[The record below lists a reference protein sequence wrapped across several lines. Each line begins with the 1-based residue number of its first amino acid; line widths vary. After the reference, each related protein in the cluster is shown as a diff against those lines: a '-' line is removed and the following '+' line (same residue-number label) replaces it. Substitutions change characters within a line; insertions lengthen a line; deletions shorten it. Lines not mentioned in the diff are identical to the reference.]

1 MKQNVAITGATGMIG
16 KIMLQHCLD
25 SERVS
30 SVVSL
35 VRKPSVQV
43 HSKLREVVVKDF
55 SNCHE
60 VVNQLAGID
69 IAYFCLGAYTGAL
82 PDDQFK
88 TVTVDYAVGFGKVLH
103 EQSPEARFCLLS
115 GAGADTT
122 EQSRVSFARY
132 KGMAENQLTAI
143 FRDNFY
149 AFRPGYIYPVE
160 RRKEPNI
167 SYAVFRFLYPVVNVF
182 AKNFSV
188 KSTELGKV
196 IFSVGLHGS
205 ERKVFEN
212 VDIRNFKA

>member
-1 MKQNVAITGATGMIG
+1 
-16 KIMLQHCLD
+16 
-25 SERVS
+25 
-30 SVVSL
+30 
-35 VRKPSVQV
+35 
-43 HSKLREVVVKDF
+43 
-55 SNCHE
+55 
-60 VVNQLAGID
+60 
-69 IAYFCLGAYTGAL
+69 
-82 PDDQFK
+82 
-88 TVTVDYAVGFGKVLH
+88 
-103 EQSPEARFCLLS
+103 FCLLS